1 VIYGH
6 NKTTFKGEEIMK
18 KGTLLVSGKKTYQI
32 VGFNGRDLV
41 LVETSGNYDQVL
53 IYGPEELWSL
63 IEENRFELVVQGKKK
78 NGGKK

>member
-1 VIYGH
+1 
-6 NKTTFKGEEIMK
+6 MK

-32 VGFNGRDLV
+32 VGLNGRDLV

-63 IEENRFELVVQGKKK
+63 IEENRFELVDEGKKK
-78 NGGKK
+78 NGGRK

>member
-1 VIYGH
+1 
-6 NKTTFKGEEIMK
+6 MK

-32 VGFNGRDLV
+32 IGLNGKDLV

-63 IEENRFELVVQGKKK
+63 IKENRFELVDEGKKK
-78 NGGKK
+78 NGGRK

>member
-1 VIYGH
+1 
-6 NKTTFKGEEIMK
+6 MK

>member
-1 VIYGH
+1 
-6 NKTTFKGEEIMK
+6 MK

-32 VGFNGRDLV
+32 VGLNGRDLV

>member
-1 VIYGH
+1 
-6 NKTTFKGEEIMK
+6 MK

-32 VGFNGRDLV
+32 VGLNGRDLV

-63 IEENRFELVVQGKKK
+63 IEENRFELALKGKKK

>member
-6 NKTTFKGEEIMK
+6 NKTTFKGEKIMK
-18 KGTLLVSGKKTYQI
+18 KGTMLVSGKKTYQI
-32 VGFNGRDLV
+32 VGLNGRDLV

-63 IEENRFELVVQGKKK
+63 INENRFELVVEGKKK
-78 NGGKK
+78 SSGKK

>member
-1 VIYGH
+1 
-6 NKTTFKGEEIMK
+6 MK

-32 VGFNGRDLV
+32 VGHNGRDLV

>member
-1 VIYGH
+1 
-6 NKTTFKGEEIMK
+6 MK

-32 VGFNGRDLV
+32 VGLNGKDLV

-63 IEENRFELVVQGKKK
+63 IEENRFELVLKGKKK

>member
-6 NKTTFKGEEIMK
+6 NKTTLKGDKIMK
-18 KGTLLVSGKKTYQI
+18 KGTLLVSGKKIYQI
-32 VGFNGRDLV
+32 VGLNGRDLV

-63 IEENRFELVVQGKKK
+63 IEENRFELVDEGKKK
-78 NGGKK
+78 NSGRK